1 MENLLVEKM
10 DQREPRSR
18 RPRTLI
24 NHKPF
29 DIFDVRSKFVSSVN
43 ISAKKI
49 HDLLKLDENQR
60 LSGQFDILD
69 VSLSNTGISISSLA
83 NFSSD
88 KINVLVPTNEP
99 ITFGVKRRLL
109 SDGLR
114 LMAVG
119 NKVNK
124 IYLAYQPEEEKLTFA
139 DAQGQMFLETFPCT
153 KKEISE
159 SLVHL
164 NLNNSSGCGE

>member
-88 KINVLVPTNEP
+88 KGCPGPDVPRD
-99 ITFGVKRRLL
+99 FSLHQKR
-109 SDGLR
+109 
-114 LMAVG
+114 
-119 NKVNK
+119 NKRVTC
-124 IYLAYQPEEEKLTFA
+124 A
-139 DAQGQMFLETFPCT
+139 
-153 KKEISE
+153 S
-159 SLVHL
+159 
-164 NLNNSSGCGE
+164 